1 MFSENERGCGAI
13 IRPAKLRGYDYEV
26 SGAANVESL
35 PDKYTIPEKNIPDVH
50 DQKWTNMCVAYTLC
64 ECAEAKRKQMGE
76 SVHFSEAWTYAREET
91 RGDYEGEGMYT
102 DKALKGSLK
111 LGFLEKPYFDF
122 MIDVPDI
129 LKMAGDRDD
138 LLKLSDFS
146 PKAYYPINYAL
157 EDKKWE
163 TLKKA
168 LVETELPIVV
178 VSQRF
183 FKGGSHCILGIGY
196 SDEYKGKKR
205 RCIEFQ
211 NSWGEEYG
219 NNGRSFIPLDMVN
232 EIYVI
237 DWKSPVMPFTDVK
250 SSDWFYDGV
259 RSAYLAGYV
268 KGITDTEFYPDENMI
283 RGDIAMILS
292 RMMDKIEYSV
302 NSFIRSQKQE
312 GFKASYIEYKKA
324 GDCTQSFSDVEA
336 DDYYCE
342 AIRHVCANGFMNG
355 KGENIFDPTAA
366 TTRAEM
372 AAILSRVFK
381 DVVKRLENSFGITI
395 PIIVASPVKF
405 SDVSESEWYYS
416 CIESAN
422 GYRLMQGTSKDTF
435 EPDRNI
441 TRAEGAV
448 TMCRLF
454 KKIEGLFEII

>member
-1 MFSENERGCGAI
+1 MFSENERGCGANY
-13 IRPAKLRGYDYEV
+13 RPAKLRDYDYEV

-35 PDKYTIPEKNIPDVH
+35 PDKYTIPEGYIPEVH

-76 SVHFSEAWTYAREET
+76 SVHFSEAWTYSREEN
-91 RGDYEGEGMYT
+91 RGDYEGEGMYA
-102 DKALKGSLK
+102 DRALKGSLK
-111 LGFLEKPYFDF
+111 LGFLKKPYFDF

-129 LKMAGDRDD
+129 INMAAERDD
-138 LLKLSDFS
+138 LLKLSDFR

-163 TLKKA
+163 TAKKN
-168 LVETELPIVV
+168 LVGTKLPIVIA
-178 VSQRF
+178 SQRF
-183 FKGGSHCILGIGY
+183 FKGGGHCVPGIGY

-211 NSWGEEYG
+211 NSWGKEYG
-219 NNGRSFIPLDMVN
+219 NNGRGFIPLDMVD
-232 EIYVI
+232 EIYVLSW
-237 DWKSPVMPFTDVK
+237 DEPKFPFTDVK
-250 SSDWFYDGV
+250 SGDWFYDGV

-292 RMMDKIEYSV
+292 RMMNKIEYSV

-324 GDCTQSFSDVEA
+324 DDCTQSFSDVEA
-336 DDYYCE
+336 DDYYYE

-372 AAILSRVFK
+372 AAILSRVFEN
-381 DVVKRLENSFGITI
+381 VVKRLENSFGISPSVAKI
-395 PIIVASPVKF
+395 DPIKF
-405 SDVSESEWYYS
+405 SDVSENEWYYS
-416 CIESAN
+416 CIESAR
-422 GYRLMQGTSKDTF
+422 GYGLMQGTSKDTF

-454 KKIEGLFEII
+454 KKIEELFEKI

>member
-26 SGAANVESL
+26 SGAANVELL
-35 PDKYTIPEKNIPDVH
+35 PNKYTIPEGHIPEVH

-111 LGFLEKPYFDF
+111 LGFLGKPYFDF

-219 NNGRSFIPLDMVN
+219 NSGRSFIPLDMVN

-324 GDCTQSFSDVEA
+324 DDCTQSFSDVEA
-336 DDYYCE
+336 DDYYRE

-372 AAILSRVFK
+372 AAILSRVFEDIAK
-381 DVVKRLENSFGITI
+381 SLENSFGITI
-395 PIIVASPVKF
+395 PIIAASPVKF

-454 KKIEGLFEII
+454 KKIEELFETI

>member
-1 MFSENERGCGAI
+1 MADINKNCGAI
-13 IRPAKLRGYDYEV
+13 IRPAKLRNYDYAM
-26 SGAANVESL
+26 SAAPSSQTL
-35 PDKYTIPEKNIPDVH
+35 PDKYTIPERNIPDVH

-64 ECAEAKRKQMGE
+64 ECAEAKRKQSGQY
-76 SVHFSEAWTYAREET
+76 VHYSEAWTYSREEN
-91 RGDYEGEGMYT
+91 RGDYEGEGMFT
-102 DKALKGSLK
+102 DTALKGSLK
-111 LGFLEKPYFDF
+111 LGFLSKPYFDF

-138 LLKLSDFS
+138 LKPISEMFKPS
-146 PKAYYPINYAL
+146 AYYAINYAL
-157 EDKKWE
+157 EDRKWDS
-163 TLKKA
+163 LKTA
-168 LVETELPIVV
+168 LVSDELPIVLA
-178 VSQRF
+178 SHTF
-183 FKGGSHCILGIGY
+183 FKGGGHCILGIGY
-196 SDEYKGKKR
+196 SNEYKGKKR

-211 NSWGEEYG
+211 NSWGKEYG
-219 NNGRSFIPLDMVN
+219 NNGRNFIPLDMVD
-232 EIYVI
+232 EIYVLSW
-237 DWKSPVMPFTDVK
+237 DEPKFPFTDVK

-324 GDCTQSFSDVEA
+324 DDCTQNFSDVEA
-336 DDYYCE
+336 DDYYYD

-372 AAILSRVFK
+372 AAILSRVFE
-381 DVVKRLENSFGITI
+381 DVAKSLENSFGITI
-395 PIIVASPVKF
+395 PIIAASPIKF